1 MHKKNILITGLP
13 GIGKT
18 TLIKNL
24 SEELKDLHPAG
35 FTSGEIREGG
45 IRKGFE
51 LVSLDGKRGIL
62 AHVDLRSSSRVGKY
76 GVDIHGFERFLS
88 AISIHDPAA
97 ALIIIDEIGKME
109 CFSDT
114 FTSMVRTFLDSGKAV
129 IASVALKGSGFIQE
143 VKGRAD
149 VTLIEITPKNRDALL
164 REITQMVRQIVPSR
178 HRSKSDA

>member
-18 TLIKNL
+18 TLIRNIAQG
-24 SEELKDLHPAG
+24 LKDLRPAG
-35 FTSGEIREGG
+35 FVTGEIREGG

-51 LVSLDGKRGIL
+51 LVSLVGKRGML
-62 AHVDLRSSSRVGKY
+62 AHVDLRSSSRVGRY
-76 GVDIHGFERFLS
+76 GVDIPGFEGFLATIPLHDT
-88 AISIHDPAA
+88 AID
-97 ALIIIDEIGKME
+97 LIIIDEIGKME